1 MLYVPPLDAI
11 SVPAGLPDVVP
22 VQLTLYGAVPPVAV
36 ITPEPLLPALHDT
49 FVEVLVAASTVG
61 SVIVTVV
68 VAVHPLASVTVML

>member
-1 MLYVPPLDAI
+1 M
-11 SVPAGLPDVVP
+11 P

-36 ITPEPLLPALHDT
+36 ITPDPLLPPLHDT
-49 FVEVLVAASTVG
+49 LVEVFVAVSTVG